1 MKQHDMFW
9 ERTAG
14 TVKGEVAERG
24 EKGVSIDDKKKIRS

>member
-9 ERTAG
+9 ERTAV

-24 EKGVSIDDKKKIRS
+24 EKGVSIDDKKIRS